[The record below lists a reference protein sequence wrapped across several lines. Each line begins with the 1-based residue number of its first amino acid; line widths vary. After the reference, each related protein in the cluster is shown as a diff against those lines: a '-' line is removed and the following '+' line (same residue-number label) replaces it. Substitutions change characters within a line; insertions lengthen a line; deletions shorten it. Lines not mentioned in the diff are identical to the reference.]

1 MNSRVRLPQKECAT
15 RINSATTHASTRIDA
30 AYSSPYLRAR
40 QTIEPIAHARGLAIE
55 TIEDLRERMLS
66 PAELPDWRAHLKR
79 SWEDFDY
86 APPGGES
93 GRIAQARIVRVLDTI
108 ASRHSAGTVILASH
122 GNLIALAL
130 HAIMPGVDYEFWESI
145 PMPAVFTL
153 IRDGGSVDSY
163 RANRASQVEPDP
175 NLLLCPEERSRINL
189 LARFFRRRLLVV
201 QDALAVRAEVDL
213 QMLLDLVV

>member
-1 MNSRVRLPQKECAT
+1 MPDCDAVTVLLVRHAEPVAPGTSGFDEFT
-15 RINSATTHASTRIDA
+15 RPLTTKGMRDAEQLREIHSSTRIDA

-40 QTIEPIAHARGLAIE
+40 QTIEPIARARGLAIA

-66 PAELPDWRAHLKR
+66 LAELPDWRSHLQR

-86 APPGGES
+86 APPGGET
-93 GRIAQARIVRVLDTI
+93 GRDAQARIVRVLDTI

-130 HAIMPGVDYEFWESI
+130 HALMPNVDYKFWESI

-153 IRDGGSVDSY
+153 IRDGEHWTVSAEG
-163 RANRASQVEPDP
+163 
-175 NLLLCPEERSRINL
+175 RSTK
-189 LARFFRRRLLVV
+189 
-201 QDALAVRAEVDL
+201 
-213 QMLLDLVV
+213 